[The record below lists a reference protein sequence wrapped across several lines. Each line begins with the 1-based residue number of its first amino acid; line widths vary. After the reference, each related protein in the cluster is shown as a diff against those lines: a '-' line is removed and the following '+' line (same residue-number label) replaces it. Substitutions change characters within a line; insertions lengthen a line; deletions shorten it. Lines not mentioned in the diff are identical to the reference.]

1 MQASVQA
8 VVTRQ
13 VHTAGAAP
21 ACETD
26 ERQPER
32 HAPTVGPRRVPQRAI
47 ELVGIAFGIAI
58 IAAVALGYQL
68 SNDVFWSL
76 AAGQWMLTHHSF
88 MGLDPFSYTE
98 SHHRWVTDEWGSEI
112 VLAEMYRIFGNAA
125 YALYAIVLGG
135 LSLFITAAYARAL
148 GARGGRVA
156 AIVLVL
162 AMGISGILAG
172 DRGLDFSLVWL
183 PLELL
188 ILTKA
193 RANPRWLWCLVP
205 LSVVWVNTH
214 GSILIGLIVLG
225 VELGW
230 SLVPERFVTRIG
242 GVGQAAH
249 TRPLALTLVGCVLAA
264 CVTPYGPGLLV
275 YDVGVSQNG
284 QIAQYINEWSSPDF
298 HSIAVLLAYLVP
310 LAILAAVV
318 WIRRVPLL
326 EGSLAAAL
334 FIEALRTQR
343 LAIYLMLVGAGL
355 AATLPLRPLWS
366 STARRVAAACY
377 AVLAIALLAAPS
389 VPAGSVSPTLPV
401 QAFNYL
407 ENHPGRV
414 FTEYTWGDYS
424 IARHRA
430 TFADGRTDLF
440 EGNVLTQFF
449 AINDLSINPDP
460 VFSEYHVSYV
470 VWAPN
475 TGLSL
480 YLARDPRWQVVDRSR
495 VAWVFERR

>member
-26 ERQPER
+26 ERRPER
-32 HAPTVGPRRVPQRAI
+32 HAPKVGPRRIPQRAI

-68 SNDVFWSL
+68 QNDVFWSL

-112 VLAEMYRIFGNAA
+112 VLAETYRVFGNAA

-135 LSLFITAAYARAL
+135 LCLFITAAYARAL

-193 RANPRWLWCLVP
+193 RGQPALVVVPGALVHGLGQHPRLDPGRLDRARCGTGLVARP
-205 LSVVWVNTH
+205 GALRDPHRGSGAIDAH
-214 GSILIGLIVLG
+214 GCRLR
-225 VELGW
+225 W
-230 SLVPERFVTRIG
+230 PWW
-242 GVGQAAH
+242 
-249 TRPLALTLVGCVLAA
+249 
-264 CVTPYGPGLLV
+264 
-275 YDVGVSQNG
+275 GVS
-284 QIAQYINEWSSPDF
+284 W
-298 HSIAVLLAYLVP
+298 
-310 LAILAAVV
+310 
-318 WIRRVPLL
+318 RR
-326 EGSLAAAL
+326 A
-334 FIEALRTQR
+334 
-343 LAIYLMLVGAGL
+343 
-355 AATLPLRPLWS
+355 
-366 STARRVAAACY
+366 
-377 AVLAIALLAAPS
+377 
-389 VPAGSVSPTLPV
+389 
-401 QAFNYL
+401 
-407 ENHPGRV
+407 
-414 FTEYTWGDYS
+414 
-424 IARHRA
+424 
-430 TFADGRTDLF
+430 
-440 EGNVLTQFF
+440 
-449 AINDLSINPDP
+449 
-460 VFSEYHVSYV
+460 
-470 VWAPN
+470 
-475 TGLSL
+475 
-480 YLARDPRWQVVDRSR
+480 
-495 VAWVFERR
+495 